1 MWTGSTALLSRQ
13 GQVDA
18 TPYSA
23 ASAAVQISSRVL
35 CRRLLSDAILLLG
48 SGGLGTIAHR
58 GMTLMHERMVTPAQL
73 RAGRALI
80 GLSQAELA
88 GRACLS
94 VPTIKHAEL
103 DGEGRAS
110 EAALAAIRVALESQG
125 VIFIDAG
132 DEGPGVRLR
141 RSGPPDEGLKPS
153 QLTSEND
160 G

>member
-1 MWTGSTALLSRQ
+1 
-13 GQVDA
+13 
-18 TPYSA
+18 
-23 ASAAVQISSRVL
+23 
-35 CRRLLSDAILLLG
+35 
-48 SGGLGTIAHR
+48 
-58 GMTLMHERMVTPAQL
+58 MHERMVTPAQL
-73 RAGRALI
+73 RAGRALV

-94 VPTIKHAEL
+94 VPTIKHAETG
-103 DGEGRAS
+103 GEGRAS

-141 RSGPPDEGLKPS
+141 RFGPPDEGLRPN

>member
-1 MWTGSTALLSRQ
+1 MI
-13 GQVDA
+13 
-18 TPYSA
+18 PSA
-23 ASAAVQISSRVL
+23 IEAWA
-35 CRRLLSDAILLLG
+35 
-48 SGGLGTIAHR
+48 
-58 GMTLMHERMVTPAQL
+58 LMHERMVTPAQL

-94 VPTIKHAEL
+94 LPTIKHAEA
-103 DGEGRAS
+103 DGESHAS

-141 RSGPPDEGLKPS
+141 RFGPPDEGLRPN